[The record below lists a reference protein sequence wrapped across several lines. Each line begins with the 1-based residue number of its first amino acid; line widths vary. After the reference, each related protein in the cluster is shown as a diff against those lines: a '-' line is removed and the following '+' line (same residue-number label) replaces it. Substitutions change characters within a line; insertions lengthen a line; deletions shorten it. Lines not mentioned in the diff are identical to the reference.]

1 MCMSQAGDYNL
12 ALLESGEVQAWGI
25 GNSGQLGIGGK
36 TSRAVPST
44 ITGYFFRTLK
54 SNVFIVLID
63 F

>member
-1 MCMSQAGDYNL
+1 MSQAGDYNL

-44 ITGYFFRTLK
+44 ITGYFFFAL
-54 SNVFIVLID
+54 
-63 F
+63 